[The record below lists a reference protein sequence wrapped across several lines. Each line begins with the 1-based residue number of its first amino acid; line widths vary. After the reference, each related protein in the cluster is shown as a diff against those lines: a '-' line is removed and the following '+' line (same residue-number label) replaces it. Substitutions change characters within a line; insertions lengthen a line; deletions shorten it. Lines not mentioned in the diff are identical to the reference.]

1 MTNFK
6 TPKTMNKRLFTI
18 LAGIFAVVSFAACN
32 DDDGI
37 DPSSAEP
44 TITYAYDAL
53 EADLNVVDNL
63 PIVAVV
69 KSGAGLKSVSLSVR
83 TSDGETIPV
92 TTVTDFFNRKSYS
105 LSESIN
111 YEANYTEA
119 VIEAVDL
126 LDRKAEAKMPIS
138 IVDVVEVPSIVFTPT
153 KWSYDE
159 TVGGDKPRTKIEV
172 TTASI
177 LASIEIYR
185 VKTSGQ
191 ELYTSLTFTEEEQQ
205 KSWSFDEMI
214 EFTEFDKGFKV
225 KAVDNYGQ
233 VRIETMS
240 VEYKTVP
247 PPTVTFAQTTITAD
261 KDEEKAVEISIESQ
275 AGVVKVELFRVEGK
289 TETLEK
295 TTPYEKLNTV
305 NYAETMKFTNA
316 TSGVKVI
323 VTDNVGRTTTATT
336 KACVNMYYVEDIPVS
351 TAPLAD
357 GSEQAGG
364 AKRLLSLGDQKTYS
378 VQECLENTT
387 LQSHADVKV
396 YYMNGNAASVRIYS
410 MENADSK
417 NGEYSYSG
425 QNINNFGIINATRF
439 KLLTGVDFE
448 NATAADIAAIDAG
461 TIQSANIK
469 GKDELIGAVIA
480 FKTGSKSSAGSGK
493 VGLMKLV
500 AIGEKIGTN
509 ANARVFTFAVK
520 LPKE

>member
-1 MTNFK
+1 
-6 TPKTMNKRLFTI
+6 MNKRLFTI

-37 DPSSAEP
+37 DPSAAEP

-69 KSGAGLKSVSLSVR
+69 KSEAGLKSVTLSIR
-83 TSDGETIPV
+83 TSDGETVPV

-105 LSESIN
+105 LSESVN
-111 YEANYTEA
+111 YEADYTEA

-138 IVDVVEVPSIVFTPT
+138 IVDVVEVPSIVFTPA

-159 TVGGDKPRTKIEV
+159 TVGGEKPRTKIEV

-177 LASIEIYR
+177 LESIEIYR

-191 ELYTSLTFTEEEQQ
+191 ELYTNLTFSEEEQQ
-205 KSWSFDEMI
+205 KSWTFDEMI
-214 EFTEFDKGFKV
+214 EFNEFDKGFKV

-233 VRIETMS
+233 VRIETMQ

-247 PPTVTFAQTTITAD
+247 PPAVTFAQTTITAD
-261 KDEEKAVEISIESQ
+261 KNEEKTVEIGIESQ
-275 AGVVKVELFRVEGK
+275 AGIVKVELFRVEGK
-289 TETLEK
+289 TETSVK
-295 TTPYEKLNTV
+295 TTTYEKLNSL
-305 NYAETMKFTNA
+305 NYAEKMTFTNA

-323 VTDNVGRTTTATT
+323 VTDNVGRTTTATV
-336 KACVNMYYVEDIPVS
+336 KACVNMYYVEDILVG
-351 TAPLAD
+351 TAPVAD
-357 GSEQAGG
+357 GSEQADG

-378 VQECLENTT
+378 VQECLENSS

-396 YYMNGNAASVRIYS
+396 YYMNGNAQSVRIYS
-410 MENADSK
+410 MENGDSK
-417 NGEYSYSG
+417 NSEYAYNG
-425 QNINNFGIINATRF
+425 TNISSFGVINATRF
-439 KLLTGVDFE
+439 KLLDGFDFE
-448 NATAADIAAIDAG
+448 NATAEEISAIEAA
-461 TIQSANIK
+461 TIQSSSAK
-469 GKDELIGAVIA
+469 GKEELIGAVIA
-480 FKTGSKSSAGSGK
+480 FKTASTSSIGSK
-493 VGLMKLV
+493 VGIMKL
-500 AIGEKIGTN
+500 ISISEKIGTN